1 MPIFQV
7 TPLSNNHDAV
17 EGAVVG
23 GFEAKDRHQLPNSA
37 GWLVR
42 HPGTTIEVSNHLGIT
57 GQVKGEPSQTGATLV
72 SLVGS
77 YYGRGPSD
85 LWEWLK
91 TRFENES

>member
-1 MPIFQV
+1 MPIFQI
-7 TPLSNNHDAV
+7 TPLNNNHESV
-17 EGAVVG
+17 EGAVLS
-23 GFEAKDRHQLPNSA
+23 GFEAKDRHQLPNNA

-42 HPGTTIEVSNHLGIT
+42 HDGTTIEVSNHLAIT
-57 GQVKGEPSQTGATLV
+57 GQPKGVPSPTGSALV
-72 SLVGS
+72 SLVGG